1 MKSLVDQIEI
11 SKQTTIL
18 LVEDDLTHLTIFET
32 MLTQQGYRVIT
43 AENVSQAMDALNN
56 EIIDCIVSDLMLPGG
71 ADGSKL
77 IDYLRETRSTA
88 PIIMMT
94 SASEDLEKELILKGA
109 NGFCFKQYA
118 TKRLIPQI
126 RSLLGQI

>member
-1 MKSLVDQIEI
+1 MKSLLDQIEI
-11 SKQTTIL
+11 STQPTIL

-32 MLTQQGYRVIT
+32 MLTQQGYKVIT
-43 AENVSQAMDALNN
+43 TENVNQAINALKT
-56 EIIDCIVSDLMLPGG
+56 EIIDCIVSDFMLPG

-77 IDYLRETRSTA
+77 IDYLRETRNTA

-94 SASEDLEKELILKGA
+94 SCSEDLEKELMLKGA

-118 TKRLIPQI
+118 SKRLIPQI